1 MQNQN
6 SDSKILCNSEMKFRS
21 NILVRNVKNMF
32 AMSFGTNASAPTVFS
47 QFLEICTGLRC
58 IFSKAFHHFRIVAVD
73 DAVGKAV
80 REVFPGVGFGIIPQ
94 PGVLRLRQI

>member
-1 MQNQN
+1 
-6 SDSKILCNSEMKFRS
+6 
-21 NILVRNVKNMF
+21 MF

-80 REVFPGVGFGIIPQ
+80 REVFSGVGFGIVSQRRGGSFCTKELSMLCGESQRPIEECPNSWS
-94 PGVLRLRQI
+94 VALASET

>member
-1 MQNQN
+1 
-6 SDSKILCNSEMKFRS
+6 
-21 NILVRNVKNMF
+21 MF

-58 IFSKAFHHFRIVAVD
+58 IFSKALHHFRIVAVD
-73 DAVGKAV
+73 DAIGKAV
-80 REVFPGVGFGIIPQ
+80 CEVFPGVGFGVIPQ